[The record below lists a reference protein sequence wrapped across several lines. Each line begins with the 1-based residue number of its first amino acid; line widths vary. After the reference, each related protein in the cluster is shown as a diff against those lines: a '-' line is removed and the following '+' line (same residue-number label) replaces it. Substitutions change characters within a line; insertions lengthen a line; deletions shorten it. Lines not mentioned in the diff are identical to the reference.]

1 MIKIRLS
8 DGKTRE
14 IDATVKTTFWSP
26 DGTPIGHEEFINQLY
41 GELKGILKDE
51 EALRKIWSLPSTRKK
66 LLEELKDKGYTDSQF
81 EDLREVVQGKDSD
94 LYDVLSF
101 IAYNKHL
108 VPRLERAE
116 KAKIQM
122 LDYDA
127 KQQAFL
133 NFVLEQYVREG
144 VKELDDAKLAELL
157 VLKYH
162 ALADAKMEL
171 GSVKGIREMFIGFQ
185 AGLYGGRVG

>member
-1 MIKIRLS
+1 M
-8 DGKTRE
+8 
-14 IDATVKTTFWSP
+14 
-26 DGTPIGHEEFINQLY
+26 TPLNQKLMKKHNFSA
-41 GELKGILKDE
+41 GPCILPQEVLKKAS
-51 EALRKIWSLPSTRKK
+51 EALINFNNLDLSLIEISHRSADFVAVMEHAKD
-66 LLEELKDKGYTDSQF
+66 LVLELMELKDKGYTDSQF
-81 EDLREVVQGKDSD
+81 EDLREIVKGKDSD

-144 VKELDDAKLAELL
+144 VKELDDAKLSELL

-162 ALADAKMEL
+162 ALADAKVEL

>member
-1 MIKIRLS
+1 M
-8 DGKTRE
+8 
-14 IDATVKTTFWSP
+14 
-26 DGTPIGHEEFINQLY
+26 
-41 GELKGILKDE
+41 
-51 EALRKIWSLPSTRKK
+51 RKIWSLPSTRKK
-66 LLEELKDKGYTDSQF
+66 LFEELKDKGYTDSQF
-81 EDLREVVQGKDSD
+81 EDLREIVKGKDSD

-127 KQQAFL
+127 KQQEFL

-144 VKELDDAKLAELL
+144 VKELDDAKLSELL

-162 ALADAKMEL
+162 ALADAKVEL